1 MSDARKCD
9 RCGRFYDIYGQ
20 ANNAVGF
27 RFVNKWG
34 GRLQEIYDLCPDCME
49 ELKDWLTNPVV
60 KILYP
65 YAHVAYSN
73 SSDGTLDFSTTDMNG
88 RKYVGICQNYTKE
101 DSEDPSDYVWCSLV
115 WKEKR
120 EENGWQTQR
129 I

>member
-1 MSDARKCD
+1 MSDAKKCD
-9 RCGRFYDIYGQ
+9 RCGKFYDIYEPVDNAAGFYF
-20 ANNAVGF
+20 ANNVGSS
-27 RFVNKWG
+27 
-34 GRLQEIYDLCPDCME
+34 LQPLYDLCPDCME
-49 ELKDWLTNPVV
+49 ELINWLTNPVV

-115 WKEKR
+115 WKEKG
-120 EENGWQTQR
+120 EENGCQV
-129 I
+129 